1 MIPIRILSFVIN
13 HCLNGFRER
22 NEFVFRVSEV
32 IFERAAFYGGTALR
46 LFFGLD
52 RFSENLDFSLLKPDP
67 TFRLD
72 AYHKAVQEEL
82 SSYGFKTVVTRK
94 AKKDQKAVQSAF
106 IKTGTMEYDLKIALN
121 PKKTLSIKLEVDT
134 HPPDN
139 FSTDIRYLLNPTD
152 FFVKTYSKQDLFAGK
167 MHALLCRQWKSRVK
181 GRDWYD
187 FIWFCREDIP
197 LHLAHLQ
204 ARMMQSHHWEK
215 GKGLT
220 ETHFKRIL
228 KSKIES
234 LNIQNAKIDIVR
246 FIKNPSQ
253 LDIWS
258 TDFFLSLIDKI
269 NFTS

>member
-1 MIPIRILSFVIN
+1 
-13 HCLNGFRER
+13 
-22 NEFVFRVSEV
+22 
-32 IFERAAFYGGTALR
+32 
-46 LFFGLD
+46 
-52 RFSENLDFSLLKPDP
+52 
-67 TFRLD
+67 
-72 AYHKAVQEEL
+72 
-82 SSYGFKTVVTRK
+82 
-94 AKKDQKAVQSAF
+94 
-106 IKTGTMEYDLKIALN
+106 
-121 PKKTLSIKLEVDT
+121 
-134 HPPDN
+134 
-139 FSTDIRYLLNPTD
+139 
-152 FFVKTYSKQDLFAGK
+152 